1 MDRKQKYAFQKLM
14 IGTHMRLKKKIEKK
28 DIKCEY
34 SVDELIS
41 KMTLDEKID
50 YISGINDFCIRGI
63 DRLNLTEVWTTDAS
77 AGARGWDEEVTIF
90 PSPIAMAATF
100 NRDLISKVS
109 SSICKETKAVGA
121 SVLLAPGVNI
131 ARVPTCGRNF
141 EYFGED
147 PYLSGEMA
155 KAYIEAA
162 NKVGVITTVKHFAC
176 NNSDY
181 DRHKADSVVDERTLH
196 EIYLPAFKKAVDCG
210 TNSVMTSYNLING
223 TYASE
228 NEYLIEEVLK
238 KKWGF
243 KGFVMSDWTSVYSTI
258 NAVKHGIDLEMPKG
272 VWFSKDKINKALENK
287 EISEEDITNKVK
299 NILTILDKVGVLN
312 HEVNELNYELHS
324 KEAQNV
330 AYNTALESIT
340 LLKNDNNLL
349 PLDKSKIKSVVIL
362 GKNRNA
368 IPSGGGSSQIIARV
382 EMITLEEKLKLEGFE
397 VKSFGK
403 KWYKKNKKRE
413 AVKKADLVII
423 KTGFDGV
430 DESECYDRDYEIDKK
445 EVKGILEANKLNKNT
460 ITIINSGGA
469 FDPGWIKKS
478 PTLLLSYYLGE
489 KEALAL
495 YDIIFN
501 KVSPSGRLPFTI
513 AKKFS
518 DWESYKNYY
527 SDYNKYSLKRVQKG
541 QGDPNV
547 RKPKKIEYKE
557 GLLVGYRDFRTNNKS
572 VAFDFGFG
580 LSYSAFK
587 YTDLVINKEKDI
599 FKVNFNLE
607 NIGEF
612 ETNQTSF
619 VFVHAIDSGVFRV
632 EEELKGFE
640 KVNLKPKEKNNI
652 TIELDSDAFKYY
664 DAEKHDW
671 VLEPCKFEIRVN
683 SSANNIELSD
693 EIEIK

>member
-28 DIKCEY
+28 DIKCAY
-34 SVDELIS
+34 SVDQLIS

-63 DRLNLTEVWTTDAS
+63 DRLNLKEVWTTDAS

-90 PSPIAMAATF
+90 PAPIAMAATF

-162 NKVGVITTVKHFAC
+162 NEIGVITTVKHFAC

-196 EIYLPAFKKAVDCG
+196 EIYLPAFKKAIDSG

-223 TYASE
+223 SYASE

-243 KGFVMSDWTSVYSTI
+243 KGFIMSDWTSVYSTI
-258 NAVKHGIDLEMPKG
+258 NAVKHGIDLEMPNG
-272 VWFSKDKINKALENK
+272 VWFSKDKIKKALENK
-287 EISEEDITNKVK
+287 EISEEDITNKVE
-299 NILTILDKVGVLN
+299 NILTILNKVGVLD
-312 HEVNELNYELHS
+312 HDVNEQNYELHS
-324 KEAQNV
+324 KKAQNV
-330 AYNTALESIT
+330 AYNTSLESIT
-340 LLKNDNNLL
+340 LLKNDKNLL
-349 PLDKSKIKSVVIL
+349 PLDKTKIKSVVIL
-362 GKNRNA
+362 GKNRNV
-368 IPSGGGSSQIIARV
+368 IPSGGGSSQIIPRV
-382 EMITLEEKLKLEGFE
+382 EMISLEEKLKSEGFE

-413 AVKKADLVII
+413 AVKSSDLVII

-469 FDPGWIKKS
+469 FDPSWIKKVS
-478 PTLLLSYYLGE
+478 TLLLSYYLGE
-489 KEALAL
+489 KEGTAL

-501 KVSPSGRLPFTI
+501 KISPSGRLPFTI

-527 SDYNKYSLKRVQKG
+527 SDYNKFSLKRVQKG
-541 QGDPNV
+541 QGNPNV
-547 RKPKKIEYKE
+547 RKTRKIEYKE
-557 GLLVGYRDFRTNNKS
+557 GLLVGYRDFRTNNKA
-572 VAFDFGFG
+572 VVFDFGFG

-587 YTDLVINKEKDI
+587 YSDLVITKEKDI

-619 VFVHAIDSGVFRV
+619 VFVHAMDSGVFRV

-640 KVNLKPKEKNNI
+640 KVNLKPNEKKNI

-671 VLEPCKFEIRVN
+671 ILEPCKFEIRVN
-683 SSANNIELSD
+683 SSANNIELRNV
-693 EIEIK
+693 IEIK

>member
-63 DRLNLTEVWTTDAS
+63 DRLNLKEVWTTDAS

-162 NKVGVITTVKHFAC
+162 NEVGVITTVKHFAC

-299 NILTILDKVGVLN
+299 NILTILDKVGVLD

-362 GKNRNA
+362 GKNRDA

-403 KWYKKNKKRE
+403 KWYKKSKKRE

-430 DESECYDRDYEIDKK
+430 DESECYDRDYEIDRK

-469 FDPGWIKKS
+469 FDPSWIKKS

-580 LSYSAFK
+580 LSYSTFK
-587 YTDLVINKEKDI
+587 YSDLVINKEKDI

-640 KVNLKPKEKNNI
+640 KINLKPKEKKNI

>member
-14 IGTHMRLKKKIEKK
+14 IGTHMRLKKKIEEK

-63 DRLNLTEVWTTDAS
+63 DRLNLKEVWTTDAS

-228 NEYLIEEVLK
+228 NEYLIEDVLK

-299 NILTILDKVGVLN
+299 NILTILDKVGVLD

-362 GKNRNA
+362 GKNRDA

-382 EMITLEEKLKLEGFE
+382 EMISFEEKLKLEGFE

-403 KWYKKNKKRE
+403 KWYKKSKKRE

-423 KTGFDGV
+423 KSGFDGV

-469 FDPGWIKKS
+469 FDPRWIKKS

-489 KEALAL
+489 KEAIAL
-495 YDIIFN
+495 YNIIFN

-580 LSYSAFK
+580 LSYSKFK
-587 YTDLVINKEKDI
+587 YSDLVINNEKDI
-599 FKVNFNLE
+599 VKVNFNLE

-640 KVNLKPKEKNNI
+640 KVNLKPNEKKNI

>member
-63 DRLNLTEVWTTDAS
+63 DRLNLKEVWTTDAS

-312 HEVNELNYELHS
+312 HEVNELDYELHS

-362 GKNRNA
+362 GKNRDL

-403 KWYKKNKKRE
+403 KWYKKSKKRE
-413 AVKKADLVII
+413 DVKKADLVII
-423 KTGFDGV
+423 KSGFDGV

-469 FDPGWIKKS
+469 FDPSWIKKS
-478 PTLLLSYYLGE
+478 PTLFLSYYLGE
-489 KEALAL
+489 KESLAL

-587 YTDLVINKEKDI
+587 YSDLVINKEKDI

-640 KVNLKPKEKNNI
+640 KVNLKPNEKKNI

-664 DAEKHDW
+664 DVEKHDW

-683 SSANNIELSD
+683 SSANNIELID